1 MAHELLLILQDLRL
15 SSPDFLT
22 DAMLLISS
30 PISHT
35 VIPLAIASVFL
46 WCSDRRKGDWMMMSI
61 VSGMFFGHLLK
72 DIIKNPRP
80 FVTDDRLILE
90 ERAAKGAQ
98 GYSTPS
104 GHTVEAVTAYG
115 SVIALVRRWWMT
127 VLMCTV
133 IAAIMFSRLY
143 LGVHTVF
150 DLIIGLIVAI
160 AVMAVNYILI
170 SYSYRGD
177 GNCLRVTVIYL
188 LSFIIAVTVWML
200 ITDYHGGIMK
210 YGGLFLGAVLG
221 RQISDGF
228 MRGHSG
234 PRTMKEKVE
243 RLAIGWPVT
252 LLISGIPFLVL
263 GHSLGYLI
271 GGFLCSMSLYV
282 FIPAIFLSL
291 KSKNEQRL
299 S

>member
-15 SSPDFLT
+15 SSPDIVT
-22 DAMLLISS
+22 DAMLLVSS
-30 PISHT
+30 QLFHII
-35 VIPLAIASVFL
+35 IPLMLASAFL

-72 DIIKNPRP
+72 EIIKNPRP
-80 FVTDDRLILE
+80 FVTDDRLIPE
-90 ERAAKGAQ
+90 ERAVNGAP

-104 GHTVEAVTAYG
+104 GHTVEAVTTYG
-115 SVIALVRRWWMT
+115 SVIAIVRRWWVT

-133 IAAIMFSRLY
+133 IAAILFSRLY

-150 DLIIGLIVAI
+150 DLTIGLIVAV
-160 AVMAVNYILI
+160 AVMAVNQILI
-170 SYSYRGD
+170 SYSYRDG

-188 LSFIIAVTVWML
+188 LSFIAAVTVWML
-200 ITDYHGGIMK
+200 IADYHGGIMK

-221 RQISDGF
+221 RQIADGF
-228 MRGHSG
+228 IKDHSE
-234 PRTMKEKVE
+234 PRTLKEKLT
-243 RLAIGWPVT
+243 RLAIGWPLA
-252 LLISGIPFLVL
+252 LLSFAVPYLVL
-263 GHSLGYLI
+263 EHSLGYLI

-282 FIPAIFLSL
+282 IVPVLFLIL